1 MRSFVEKRRRW
12 RAGRRRESRRLN
24 TDLSGAVCCM
34 ARQALQTLHE
44 PVIPSGVR
52 RKGEHFFRP
61 THQRQQRKVQ
71 GGRERSRAS
80 SLKASRRNPSVSRV
94 AISLP
99 SRVRT
104 RDWSLKSVIS
114 YGVMWGDATRLGC
127 PCDPTPARAL
137 SRPTSVFPLAG
148 SASRRKI
155 PGACL
160 RRRDRRTGKSSQ

>member
-1 MRSFVEKRRRW
+1 MHSFVEKRRRS
-12 RAGRRRESRRLN
+12 RSGRRRESRRLN
-24 TDLSGAVCCM
+24 ADLSSAVCCM
-34 ARQALQTLHE
+34 ARQAVQTLHE

-61 THQRQQRKVQ
+61 THPLA
-71 GGRERSRAS
+71 RAEGT
-80 SLKASRRNPSVSRV
+80 KRAENAPRNPSVSEWRF
-94 AISLP
+94 
-99 SRVRT
+99 RCRNGCRT

-114 YGVMWGDATRLGC
+114 LYCVMWGDATRLGC
-127 PCDPTPARAL
+127 PCDATPARAL

-160 RRRDRRTGKSSQ
+160 RRRDRRTGKSSP